1 MSIYD
6 PDPHQVHTFIGMWS
20 CNATKAGVP
29 CLQGRG
35 GQLLEET

>member
-6 PDPHQVHTFIGMWS
+6 SDPHQIHTVMSMWS

-29 CLQGRG
+29 CLRG
-35 GQLLEET
+35 GEVNS